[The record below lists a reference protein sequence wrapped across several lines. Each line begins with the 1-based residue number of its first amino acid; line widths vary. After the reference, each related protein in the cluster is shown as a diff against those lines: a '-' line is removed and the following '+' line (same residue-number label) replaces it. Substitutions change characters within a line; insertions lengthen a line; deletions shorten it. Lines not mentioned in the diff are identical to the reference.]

1 MRCLNHISMWLVA
14 PENKIKCWK
23 NNTNEF
29 WGSWLGWNRFS
40 EAFKNDSLTIIFGF
54 TEIVKNYL
62 LAFLLRCIWC
72 RRSFVCVF
80 FSKTG
85 FDCSLAWYLLLNSVP
100 LAKSSNNNRIRRKET
115 KKIYEKCLL
124 YFCKYYSTNSI
135 VYITTIK
142 SLFASMLCKSP
153 HTILVDV

>member
-1 MRCLNHISMWLVA
+1 MNFEDLDL
-14 PENKIKCWK
+14 
-23 NNTNEF
+23 
-29 WGSWLGWNRFS
+29 
-40 EAFKNDSLTIIFGF
+40 D
-54 TEIVKNYL
+54 EIVFRRLSKMIHSRL
-62 LAFLLRCIWC
+62 FLGSLKLWRIIYWH
-72 RRSFVCVF
+72 FYCVVFDVGEVLCACF